1 MIAGVLVLIG
11 VPLVAAVVTFVF
23 RRLQTLVALI
33 AAAVAAVLGAG
44 ALWLPLGQVVL
55 VGGRQVALNEPV
67 QVLGRQLVLTGG
79 DRQALGWMF
88 VVSAALFLIGGRAR
102 PGTAFFSLGLA
113 ILGLVSAALVVQPF
127 LYSALLLTI
136 AVILAVILVQGG
148 TPGRT
153 RGAFRYLVLMT
164 LALPMFLI
172 AGWLVDLYALNPTDI
187 ALARSVVLALT
198 GGFAL
203 LLGVVPF
210 HIWIGPMTKESP
222 PIASVFV
229 LAVVNS
235 AVWFMLF
242 DILQAYPWLAAQQDI
257 FRAMQ
262 LVGLLT
268 AAVGGVLA
276 FSSYD
281 FAHVLGYG
289 VLADYGCALVALSTR
304 TSAGLGVVMLA
315 TLMRPVG
322 LGILALGMALARE
335 RAHSSEFEKL
345 SGLAWSS
352 PWTAAALIVGGF
364 SVAGLPPL
372 AGFVGRWAEVRM
384 MATAQPVA
392 DLPVYALAILAVT
405 VGVAAGAL
413 RGMDFLL
420 AAPSSS
426 AASPAPLAS
435 LRLAAREPRLTSAL
449 IMAVL
454 AVGFALGLFPGAVDA
469 ALRAILSSYTF
480 FTAP

>member
-1 MIAGVLVLIG
+1 MIAGVSVLIG

-44 ALWLPLGQVVL
+44 ALWLPLGQTVL
-55 VGGRQVALNEPV
+55 VGGRQVSLSEPTE
-67 QVLGRQLVLTGG
+67 VLGRRLVLTAG
-79 DRQALGWMF
+79 DQQALGWIF
-88 VVSAALFLIGGRAR
+88 IVSAALFLIGGRAR

-136 AVILAVILVQGG
+136 AVILAVILVQGE

-164 LALPMFLI
+164 LALPTFLV
-172 AGWLVDLYALNPTDI
+172 AGWLVDLYTLNPTD
-187 ALARSVVLALT
+187 ATLARSVELVLA

-203 LLGVVPF
+203 LLGVAPF
-210 HIWIGPMTKESP
+210 HIWIGPMTEESP
-222 PIASVFV
+222 PIASAFV

-242 DILQAYPWLAAQQDI
+242 DILQAYPWLAARQDI

-322 LGILALGMALARE
+322 LGVLALGMALARE

-364 SVAGLPPL
+364 SMAGLPPL

-384 MATAQPVA
+384 MATAQPAA
-392 DLPVYALAILAVT
+392 DLPIYALAILAVT

-413 RGMDFLL
+413 RGMDFLV
-420 AAPSSS
+420 AAPPSSV
-426 AASPAPLAS
+426 ASPAPLAS
-435 LRLAAREPRLTSAL
+435 LRLAAREPRLTVAL
-449 IMAVL
+449 VMAAL
-454 AVGFALGLFPGAVDA
+454 AVSLALGLFPGIVDT

-480 FTAP
+480 FTVP

>member
-1 MIAGVLVLIG
+1 MIAGVFVLIG
-11 VPLVAAVVTFVF
+11 VPLVAAAVTFIF
-23 RRLQTLVALI
+23 RRLQTLVALV

-44 ALWLPLGQVVL
+44 ALWLPLGQVVQ
-55 VGGRQVALNEPV
+55 VGGRQVALGEPA
-67 QVLGRQLVLTGG
+67 QVIGRQLMLTGG

-88 VVSAALFLIGGRAR
+88 LVSAALFLIGGRAR
-102 PGTAFFSLGLA
+102 SGTAFFSLGLA

-136 AVILAVILVQGG
+136 AAILAAILVQGG

-164 LALPMFLI
+164 LALPMFLV
-172 AGWLVDLYALNPTDI
+172 AGWLVDLYAFNPTDI
-187 ALARSVVLALT
+187 GLARSVVLVLT

-203 LLGVVPF
+203 LLGVAPF
-210 HIWIGPMTKESP
+210 HIWIGPMAEESP

-242 DILQAYPWLAAQQDI
+242 DILQAYPWLAAQPDI

-289 VLADYGCALVALSTR
+289 VLADYGCALVALSTH

-322 LGILALGMALARE
+322 LAILALGMALARE

-372 AGFVGRWAEVRM
+372 AGFVGRWAEVRL
-384 MATAQPVA
+384 MATAQPAA
-392 DLPVYALAILAVT
+392 DLPFYALAILAVT

-420 AAPSSS
+420 AAPAHQ
-426 AASPAPLAS
+426 AATPAPLAS
-435 LRLAAREPRLTSAL
+435 LRLAAREPRLMIAL

-454 AVGFALGLFPGAVDA
+454 TVGFVLGLFPGIVDA

-480 FTAP
+480 FSSP

>member
-1 MIAGVLVLIG
+1 MIAGVFVLIG
-11 VPLVAAVVTFVF
+11 VPLVAAAVTFIF
-23 RRLQTLVALI
+23 RRLQTLVALV

-44 ALWLPLGQVVL
+44 ALWLPLGQVVQ
-55 VGGRQVALNEPV
+55 VGGRQVALGEPA
-67 QVLGRQLVLTGG
+67 QVIGRQLMLTGG

-88 VVSAALFLIGGRAR
+88 LVSAALFLIGGRAR
-102 PGTAFFSLGLA
+102 SGTAFFSLGLA

-127 LYSALLLTI
+127 LYSALLLTM
-136 AVILAVILVQGG
+136 AAILAALLVQGG
-148 TPGRT
+148 TPGRA

-164 LALPMFLI
+164 LALPMFLV
-172 AGWLVDLYALNPTDI
+172 AGWLVDLHAINPTDI
-187 ALARSVVLALT
+187 GLARSVVLVLT

-210 HIWIGPMTKESP
+210 HIWIGPMAEESP
-222 PIASVFV
+222 PVASVFV

-242 DILQAYPWLAAQQDI
+242 DILQAYPWLAAQPDI
-257 FRAMQ
+257 FQAMQ

-289 VLADYGCALVALSTR
+289 ALADYGCALVVLSTR

-322 LGILALGMALARE
+322 LSILALGMALARE

-352 PWTAAALIVGGF
+352 PWTAMALIVGGF

-372 AGFVGRWAEVRM
+372 AGFVGRWAQVRL
-384 MATAQPVA
+384 MATAQPA
-392 DLPVYALAILAVT
+392 AGLPLYALAILAVT
-405 VGVAAGAL
+405 VGVAAGTL

-420 AAPSSS
+420 AAPAHR
-426 AASPAPLAS
+426 AATPAPLAS
-435 LRLAAREPRLTSAL
+435 LRLAAREPRLMIAL

-454 AVGFALGLFPGAVDA
+454 AVGFVLGLFPGIVDA

-480 FTAP
+480 FSSP